1 MSSLHGVTDIAT
13 LKAAFPS
20 RPSIH
25 DGPQTLKML
34 LGIQQHLINCA
45 QSFRVNGRPLGLLN
59 LAIPAQVYVLYTA
72 DAYPART
79 ADPGAMPQVAPN
91 AGAVARLNTE
101 NLFAIEYRS
110 HHNEKNMDEAL
121 IDRMYTMLGV
131 DRAQDLRDSLINV
144 VNPTFLQACE
154 RAVQLWGHT
163 TPQTRD
169 GNAKTLKEA

>member
-1 MSSLHGVTDIAT
+1 MSALHSVTDIAT

-20 RPSIH
+20 IPNIH
-25 DGPQTLKML
+25 DGPHTLKTL
-34 LGIQQHLINCA
+34 LSIQQHMINCA

-79 ADPGAMPQVAPN
+79 ADPGNMPQFANN
-91 AGAVARLNTE
+91 AGPIARLNTE
-101 NLFAIEYRS
+101 NLFAVQYRS

-131 DRAQDLRDSLINV
+131 D
-144 VNPTFLQACE
+144 
-154 RAVQLWGHT
+154 
-163 TPQTRD
+163 
-169 GNAKTLKEA
+169 